1 MTDMTDFTGPADVAT
16 YERPEHGIEYGGP
29 SVGRSGSVFALPVLA
44 VASVL
49 ARTPGQ
55 VRSDALPEH
64 LEYRDEG
71 CDLFASCLTCPLPRC
86 RYDEPGGVRA
96 MLNRERDHQIR
107 ALRED
112 PSLSVDDIADRFGVS
127 RRTVF
132 RALQGHVTRCGSR
145 AASADGEGKRSA

>member
-1 MTDMTDFTGPADVAT
+1 MTEMTDVAT
-16 YERPEHGIEYGGP
+16 YERPVLIGVEYVEAP
-29 SVGRSGSVFALPVLA
+29 STERGGSVLALPVLA
-44 VASVL
+44 AVSAF

-64 LEYRDEG
+64 IEYRDEG

-132 RALQGHVTRCGSR
+132 RALQGHVTHCGAR
-145 AASADGEGKRSA
+145 AAGDSQRSA

>member
-1 MTDMTDFTGPADVAT
+1 MTEMTGLAGTAT
-16 YERPEHGIEYGGP
+16 YERLPAPAVEVVERAGNDAC
-29 SVGRSGSVFALPVLA
+29 ALPEIA
-44 VASVL
+44 AS
-49 ARTPGQ
+49 AFRRMPGQ

-64 LEYRDEG
+64 IEYRDEG
-71 CDLFASCLTCPLPRC
+71 CDLFVSCLTCPLPRC

-112 PSLSVDDIADRFGVS
+112 PTLSVDDIADRFGVS

-132 RALQGHVTRCGSR
+132 RALQSHVTRCVAGDAGEAR
-145 AASADGEGKRSA
+145 KSA

>member
-1 MTDMTDFTGPADVAT
+1 MTDLLVDLATVERVAPSGLD
-16 YERPEHGIEYGGP
+16 YGLRPE
-29 SVGRSGSVFALPVLA
+29 GRVFALPVLTA
-44 VASVL
+44 AAAI
-49 ARTPGQ
+49 ARAPGQ

-64 LEYRDEG
+64 IEYRDEG

-112 PSLSVDDIADRFGVS
+112 PTLSVDDIADRFGVS

-132 RALQGHVTRCGSR
+132 RALQGHVTRCGAR
-145 AASADGEGKRSA
+145 ATGVDGAGRRSA

>member
-1 MTDMTDFTGPADVAT
+1 MTEMTGLAGTAT
-16 YERPEHGIEYGGP
+16 YERPLVPAVEVAE
-29 SVGRSGSVFALPVLA
+29 RSGSGACALPEIA
-44 VASVL
+44 AS
-49 ARTPGQ
+49 AFRHMSGQ

-64 LEYRDEG
+64 IEYRDEG
-71 CDLFASCLTCPLPRC
+71 CDLFVSCLTCPLPRC

-112 PSLSVDDIADRFGVS
+112 PTLSVDDIADRFGVS

-132 RALQGHVTRCGSR
+132 RALQGHVTHCGVAGE
-145 AASADGEGKRSA
+145 AAAGRRSA

>member
-1 MTDMTDFTGPADVAT
+1 MTDMTDLTGMAT
-16 YERPEHGIEYGGP
+16 YERPALHAVEHAGEP
-29 SVGRSGSVFALPVLA
+29 SIGRGGSVLALPVLA
-44 VASVL
+44 VAS
-49 ARTPGQ
+49 AHTRTPGQ
-55 VRSDALPEH
+55 VRSDALPEY

-112 PSLSVDDIADRFGVS
+112 PSLSVDGIADRFGVS

-145 AASADGEGKRSA
+145 IASAEGGERQRSA

>member
-1 MTDMTDFTGPADVAT
+1 MTDLTGVAT
-16 YERPEHGIEYGGP
+16 YERPTPLGVEVLAVEVVERTGG
-29 SVGRSGSVFALPVLA
+29 RVFALPVLA
-44 VASVL
+44 VASAL
-49 ARTPGQ
+49 TRTPGQ

-64 LEYRDEG
+64 IEYRDEG
-71 CDLFASCLTCPLPRC
+71 CDLFVSCLTCPLPRC

-132 RALQGHVTRCGSR
+132 RALQGHVTRCGTQAESVE
-145 AASADGEGKRSA
+145 GEGQRSA

>member
-1 MTDMTDFTGPADVAT
+1 MTEMTDVAT
-16 YERPEHGIEYGGP
+16 YERPSLYALETIEGYAERT
-29 SVGRSGSVFALPVLA
+29 SSSVFALPVLA
-44 VASVL
+44 VASAL
-49 ARTPGQ
+49 ERRHGQ

-64 LEYRDEG
+64 IEYRDEG

-96 MLNRERDHQIR
+96 MMNRERDHQIR

-132 RALQGHVTRCGSR
+132 RALEGHVTRCARVESVE
-145 AASADGEGKRSA
+145 GEGQRSA

>member
-1 MTDMTDFTGPADVAT
+1 MTDMTDRTDVAT
-16 YERPEHGIEYGGP
+16 YEGSVDVLDGVSGGGGY
-29 SVGRSGSVFALPVLA
+29 SGGSVFALPVMTAAA
-44 VASVL
+44 VY
-49 ARTPGQ
+49 ARRHGQ

-64 LEYRDEG
+64 IEYRDEG

-132 RALQGHVTRCGSR
+132 RALEGHVTRCGAR
-145 AASADGEGKRSA
+145 PEAGREGKRSA

>member
-1 MTDMTDFTGPADVAT
+1 MTEMTDVAT
-16 YERPEHGIEYGGP
+16 YERPVLEAVEVYSGHGG
-29 SVGRSGSVFALPVLA
+29 GSVFALPVLA
-44 VASVL
+44 VASAL
-49 ARTPGQ
+49 ERRHGQ

-64 LEYRDEG
+64 IEYRDEG

-132 RALQGHVTRCGSR
+132 RALEGHVTRCGTRPESR
-145 AASADGEGKRSA
+145 REGKRSA

>member
-1 MTDMTDFTGPADVAT
+1 MTDMADLISVG
-16 YERPEHGIEYGGP
+16 YERPSLQAIEGYTGSAGT
-29 SVGRSGSVFALPVLA
+29 GSVFALPVLA
-44 VASVL
+44 VATAL
-49 ARTPGQ
+49 ERRPGQ

-64 LEYRDEG
+64 IEYRDEG

-96 MLNRERDHQIR
+96 MMNRERDHQIR

-132 RALQGHVTRCGSR
+132 RALEGHVTRCARVESVE
-145 AASADGEGKRSA
+145 GEGQRSA

>member
-1 MTDMTDFTGPADVAT
+1 MTEMTGLAGTAT
-16 YERPEHGIEYGGP
+16 YERPPTLAVEIADRAG
-29 SVGRSGSVFALPVLA
+29 SGACALPVIA
-44 VASVL
+44 ASGL
-49 ARTPGQ
+49 TRMPGQ

-64 LEYRDEG
+64 IEYRDEG
-71 CDLFASCLTCPLPRC
+71 CDLFVSCLTCPLPRC

-112 PSLSVDDIADRFGVS
+112 PTLSVDDIADRFGVS

-132 RALQGHVTRCGSR
+132 RALQGHVTRCGVAG
-145 AASADGEGKRSA
+145 AAVEGKRSA